1 MSFNYRFSVIP
12 AGAIIDA
19 RLTPRALQVLCLL
32 GRHTNDQGWCSRSQ
46 VKMARELECARST
59 VYDALEVLLAAGWVE
74 RRANGRGGR
83 APESADHPF
92 SAYSYRVVLDRDALP
107 ARVANEDS
115 GHVAH
120 EDCIPE
126 GAAPA
131 AGGAGIAAGGA
142 DMAAPLEGISPE
154 GISPQPE
161 RDARARE
168 VDRGRLSK
176 LKAKWPTTALDD
188 QDQIERAWQAL
199 SDPQQAT
206 ALDRADDFLD
216 YLKRMKRSAV
226 PSLAKYL
233 RQALFEHLPAKAA
246 APPPQSMTFLE
257 VGTDGFRAY
266 ALACRIAGK
275 APDLQRKGGKDGVI
289 IAGAVPGGAAALAAL
304 DAVPP
309 VRWLLLHARDDRTG
323 AAAVYGEAWER
334 DKQQLAAWRETVR
347 QWLGFVPKGDLIK
360 RSDDGSF
367 IEKWVKGVM
376 VPAPWPPP
384 KTEEKAA

>member
-46 VKMARELECARST
+46 VKMARELDCARST
-59 VYDALEVLLAAGWVE
+59 VYDALDILLQAGWIE
-74 RRANGRGGR
+74 RKANGRGGR
-83 APESADHPF
+83 TPESADHPF
-92 SAYSYRVVLDRDALP
+92 SAYSYRVVLDREALP
-107 ARVANEDS
+107 SRVANTDS
-115 GHVAH
+115 GHD
-120 EDCIPE
+120 DCKDHIPE

-154 GISPQPE
+154 GISSEPE

-168 VDRGRLSK
+168 VDRGKLAK

-199 SDPQQAT
+199 ADPQQAA
-206 ALDRADDFLD
+206 ALDRADDYLD

-246 APPPQSMTFLE
+246 APPPQAVAFLE
-257 VGTDGFRAY
+257 VGTDAFRAY

-275 APDLQRKGGKDGVI
+275 EPTIQRKGGKDGVI
-289 IAGAVPGGAAALAAL
+289 IAGAVPTGAAAIAAL
-304 DAVPP
+304 DAVPIEQ
-309 VRWLLLHARDDRTG
+309 WLFLHARDHRTG
-323 AAAVYGEAWER
+323 ADARWAAEIDR
-334 DKQQLAAWRETVR
+334 DRQQLAAWRETVR
-347 QWLGFVPKGDLIK
+347 QWIGFVPKGEMIK
-360 RSDDGSF
+360 RLDEGPYL
-367 IEKWVKGVM
+367 EKWVKGVL